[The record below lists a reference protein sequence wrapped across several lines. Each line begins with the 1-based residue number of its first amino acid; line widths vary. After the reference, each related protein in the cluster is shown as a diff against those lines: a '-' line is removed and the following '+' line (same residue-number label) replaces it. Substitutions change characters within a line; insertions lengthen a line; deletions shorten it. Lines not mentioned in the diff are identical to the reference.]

1 MGRWHTTETRIMVIA
16 IETDGVTQRMC
27 TFSTGFS
34 NRLTLTMS
42 HISSWDPSR
51 FMDNRRGTRLFDEVA
66 RQCRLAIKGQG
77 APPALIAI
85 SLPGSIH
92 GSSTVS
98 RSSRLNVMEPFN
110 LSALFRERGL
120 PRPIL
125 LRDVDCLAV
134 GDHLTMNGN
143 ILEPKPLHPDFAY
156 IFVDE
161 GVGSAVFINGESYR
175 GAGHAGPI
183 GGLIVEPDGSY
194 CPPFRLFGPLEVYLS
209 RPSLSEAIV
218 NAYLAE
224 ADKDGE
230 NDGHARSFRTSV
242 AASTNNPRDLDYPVI
257 RDGLDAEDPIAL
269 NVVDRAGRY
278 LGLAINSV
286 VTVLNPPVIILA
298 GGVVSEL
305 PQLYEAAIRY
315 ARRFCWDQAWNSTII
330 RPGKKGRDHQV
341 IGAAYKTYLT
351 LRK

>member
-1 MGRWHTTETRIMVIA
+1 MTNETRIMVIA
-16 IETDGVTQRMC
+16 IETDGVRQRMC
-27 TFSTGFS
+27 TFNTGFPS
-34 NRLTLTMS
+34 RLTLTTS
-42 HISSWDPSR
+42 HMSSWDPTRYINEKSGR
-51 FMDNRRGTRLFDEVA
+51 RLFEEVA
-66 RQCRLAIKGQG
+66 RQCLLAIKSRGST
-77 APPALIAI
+77 PTWITI
-85 SLPGSIH
+85 SLPGSIQ
-92 GSSTVS
+92 GSSVVS
-98 RSSRLNVMEPFN
+98 RSSRLGVMESFD
-110 LSALFRERGL
+110 LAALFQQSRL
-120 PRPIL
+120 PKPNL

-134 GDHLTMNGN
+134 GEHITMSGN
-143 ILEPKPLHPDFAY
+143 VLEPKPLRPDFTY

-161 GVGSAVFINGESYR
+161 GVGSAVFIDGQSYR

-230 NDGHARSFRTSV
+230 NEGHVQSFRNSV
-242 AASTNNPRDLDYPVI
+242 AAAKSNPRDLAYSVI
-257 RDGLDAEDPIAL
+257 RDGLDGGDPIAV

-286 VTVLNPPVIILA
+286 ITILNPPSIILA

-305 PQLYEAAIRY
+305 PQIYEAAIRY
-315 ARRFCWDQAWNSTII
+315 ARRFSWDQAWNSTEF
-330 RPGKKGRDHQV
+330 RQGRQGRDHQV
-341 IGAAYKTYLT
+341 IGAAYMTYLA
-351 LRK
+351 LGK